1 MDGRKTN
8 RKRLQLD
15 NDEGKEEVNDH
26 ASEGHDPICPR
37 AEIEAAWNGAECLC
51 HVIEVVRRV
60 EGVEILRV
68 DPAILEAIDAELAQ
82 EAT

>member
-1 MDGRKTN
+1 MD
-8 RKRLQLD
+8 
-15 NDEGKEEVNDH
+15 DH

-51 HVIEVVRRV
+51 HVIEVVRLV

-68 DPAILEAIDAELAQ
+68 DPKILAGIEAELAQ